1 MVQRRTVDTEA
12 AVMTNDGIER
22 ELQALWR
29 RLTPPPKTDPAYK
42 QLTAKMWWKFQHLE
56 HVPPE
61 EREDVVIAFAA
72 ARWRFDNQQPAVP
85 AGKVI
90 AAEVVAAAHVALR
103 YASDPA
109 ALAQSL
115 GIAVMEEADDGK
127 KTVH

>member
-1 MVQRRTVDTEA
+1 
-12 AVMTNDGIER
+12 MTNDGIER
-22 ELQALWR
+22 ELQTLWK

-42 QLTAKMWWKFQHLE
+42 QVTEKMWWKFQHLE

-90 AAEVVAAAHVALR
+90 AAEIVAAAHVALR

-115 GIAVMEEADDGK
+115 GIAVMEEADDGT